1 MFITTREQV
10 LGKANM
16 KYPLLFGV
24 LNDVPAMAKYYS
36 NADRLCNLYK
46 KQDFYKPLQSK
57 KGYEKQIYTYIM
69 NALYILISYTKSC
82 KLVNNG
88 RTSVEYIK
96 FTDRRA
102 GSISCFCDKAG
113 LVDQLYNMASKH
125 KFYIQSFDN
134 ITRESEVH
142 DVIQSYASDIIQ
154 WLNQNRISNDL
165 VVYYRAKYVKV
176 TCAFPELAE
185 AVKVFTELSNASDFE
200 KAYESMSLHKKDL
213 VHIGDVL

>member
-24 LNDVPAMAKYYS
+24 LNDVPAMSKYYS
-36 NADRLCNLYK
+36 NVDRLCNLYK
-46 KQDFYKPLQSK
+46 KHDFYRPLQSK
-57 KGYEKQIYTYIM
+57 KWYEKQIYRYIT
-69 NALYILISYTKSC
+69 NALYILISHTKSC
-82 KLVNNG
+82 TLYNNS

-96 FTDRRA
+96 FADRRA
-102 GSISCFCDKAG
+102 GSISCYCDEPG
-113 LVDQLYNMASKH
+113 LVDQLYNISSKH

-134 ITRESEVH
+134 LTRESEVH
-142 DVIQSYASDIIQ
+142 DAIQSYASDIIQ

-176 TCAFPELAE
+176 TCAFPEIAE
-185 AVKVFTELSNASDFE
+185 SVKVFTQLSNASDFE
-200 KAYESMSLHKKDL
+200 KVYESMPLHNKDL
-213 VHIGDVL
+213 VRIGDIL

>member
-69 NALYILISYTKSC
+69 NALYILLSYTKSC

-113 LVDQLYNMASKH
+113 LVDPLYNMASKH

>member
-16 KYPLLFGV
+16 KYPLLFSV
-24 LNDVPAMAKYYS
+24 LNDVHAMAKYYS
-36 NADRLCNLYK
+36 NVDRLCDLYK
-46 KQDFYKPLQSK
+46 KQDFYKPLKSK
-57 KGYEKQIYTYIM
+57 KGYEKQIYTYIIH
-69 NALYILISYTKSC
+69 ALYILISHTKSC

-113 LVDQLYNMASKH
+113 LVDQLYNMMSKH

-154 WLNQNRISNDL
+154 WLNQNRISNNL

-176 TCAFPELAE
+176 TCAFPEIAE
-185 AVKVFTELSNASDFE
+185 AVEVFTALSDISDFE
-200 KAYESMSLHKKDL
+200 KAYESMPLHKKDL
-213 VHIGDVL
+213 VHIGDIL

>member
-24 LNDVPAMAKYYS
+24 LNDVPAMAKYHS
-36 NADRLCNLYK
+36 NVDRLCDLYK
-46 KQDFYKPLQSK
+46 KRDFYKPLQSK
-57 KGYEKQIYTYIM
+57 KGYEKQIYTYIIH
-69 NALYILISYTKSC
+69 ALYILISHTKSC
-82 KLVNNG
+82 KLINNS
-88 RTSVEYIK
+88 RTSTWYIK

-102 GSISCFCDKAG
+102 GSISCYCDEPG
-113 LVDQLYNMASKH
+113 LVDQLYNMSSKH

-134 ITRESEVH
+134 LTRESEVH

-176 TCAFPELAE
+176 TCAFPEIAE
-185 AVKVFTELSNASDFE
+185 AVNVFTELSNASDFE

-213 VHIGDVL
+213 VHIGDIL

>member
-16 KYPLLFGV
+16 KYPLLFNV
-24 LNDVPAMAKYYS
+24 LNDVPAMAEYYS
-36 NADRLCNLYK
+36 NVARLRDLYK

-57 KGYEKQIYTYIM
+57 KGYEKQIYNYII
-69 NALYILISYTKSC
+69 NSLYILISHTKSC
-82 KLVNNG
+82 KLFNNS
-88 RTSVEYIK
+88 RTSVDYIK
-96 FTDRRA
+96 FADRRA
-102 GSISCFCDKAG
+102 GSIYFFCDKAG

-125 KFYIQSFDN
+125 KLYIQSFDN

-165 VVYYRAKYVKV
+165 VVYLHGHYVKV
-176 TCAFPELAE
+176 TCAFPEIAE
-185 AVKVFTELSNASDFE
+185 AVKVFTQLSNASDFE
-200 KAYESMSLHKKDL
+200 LVYESMPLHKKDL
-213 VHIGDVL
+213 VHIGDIL

>member
-16 KYPLLFGV
+16 KYPLLFSV
-24 LNDVPAMAKYYS
+24 LNDAPVMTEYYL
-36 NADRLCNLYK
+36 NVARLRDLYK
-46 KQDFYKPLQSK
+46 KQDFYKPLKSK
-57 KGYEKQIYTYIM
+57 KGYEKQIYTHII
-69 NALYILISYTKSC
+69 NALYILISHAKSC
-82 KLVNNG
+82 KLCKNS

-96 FTDRRA
+96 FDDRRA
-102 GSISCFCDKAG
+102 GSISCYCDEPG
-113 LVDQLYNMASKH
+113 LVDQLYNMSSKH

-134 ITRESEVH
+134 LTRESEVH

-176 TCAFPELAE
+176 TCAFPEIAE
-185 AVKVFTELSNASDFE
+185 SVKVFTELSNAMDFE
-200 KAYESMSLHKKDL
+200 KAYESMPLHKKDL
-213 VHIGDVL
+213 VHIGDIL

>member
-16 KYPLLFGV
+16 KYPLLFSV
-24 LNDVPAMAKYYS
+24 LNDVPAMTKYHS
-36 NADRLCNLYK
+36 SVDRLCHLYK
-46 KQDFYKPLQSK
+46 KLDFYRPLQSK
-57 KGYEKQIYTYIM
+57 KGYEKQIYNYITK
-69 NALYILISYTKSC
+69 ALYILISHTKSC
-82 KLVNNG
+82 KLYNNS

-96 FTDRRA
+96 FADRRA
-102 GSISCFCDKAG
+102 GSISCYCDEPG
-113 LVDQLYNMASKH
+113 LVDQLYNMSSKH

-134 ITRESEVH
+134 LTRESEVH

-176 TCAFPELAE
+176 TCAFPEISE

-200 KAYESMSLHKKDL
+200 KVYESMSLRKKDL
-213 VHIGDVL
+213 VHIGDIL